1 MVQSSQGGHDISE
14 KEGPE
19 ATASL
24 SFPNIHPWDCYL
36 SCWQSACD

>member
-1 MVQSSQGGHDISE
+1 MVQSSQERGTVSPE
-14 KEGPE
+14 QRPE

-24 SFPNIHPWDCYL
+24 SFPNIHSWAWNL